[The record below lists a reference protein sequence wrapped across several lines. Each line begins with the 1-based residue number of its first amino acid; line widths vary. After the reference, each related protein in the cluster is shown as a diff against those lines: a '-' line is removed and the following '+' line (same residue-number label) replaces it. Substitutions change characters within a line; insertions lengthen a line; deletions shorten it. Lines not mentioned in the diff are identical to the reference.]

1 MKTLFVCLLFT
12 GPLAMGQTLGP
23 IKNIRPH
30 ASINKKEY
38 ARQFQAHPDRWQK
51 ALDYLANTRFDTVQP
66 GRYEL
71 DGDNVYV
78 LVTQGPLRNK
88 DSAFFEAHKRYADI
102 HYVADGEESIGVA
115 PFTGTQEVKPYD
127 AVKDI
132 AFYREK
138 GKFYTA
144 TPAAFFV
151 FFAGLD
157 AHMPGLQVNGHNSN
171 KKIVIKIKT
180 ADL

>member
-1 MKTLFVCLLFT
+1 MKIRFVLLLFYA
-12 GPLAMGQTLGP
+12 PLAMGQTWTP
-23 IKNIRPH
+23 VKNIRPH
-30 ASINKKEY
+30 TSINKKEFD
-38 ARQFQAHPDRWQK
+38 RQYKAHPDRWQK
-51 ALDYLANTRFDTVQP
+51 AIDYLGNTGFDTLQP

-78 LVTQGPLRNK
+78 LVTQGPLRSK

-102 HYVADGEESIGVA
+102 HYVAVGEELIGAA
-115 PFTGTQEVKPYD
+115 PFTGARQVKPYD
-127 AVKDI
+127 ALKDI

-138 GKFYTA
+138 GKFYLA
-144 TPAAFFV
+144 TPAVFFI

-157 AHMPGLQVNGHNSN
+157 AHMPGLQVNGHDTN

-180 ADL
+180 AD